1 MNGGLLM
8 EQPFID
14 AAEMTDFIFEKCTAS
29 GYEVSKEIID
39 LVLDL
44 EMPFLESKGL
54 VTYTED

>member
-1 MNGGLLM
+1 M

-14 AAEMTDFIFEKCTAS
+14 AAEMTDFIFEKYTVS

-44 EMPFLESKGL
+44 EMQFLESKGL

>member
-1 MNGGLLM
+1 M

-14 AAEMTDFIFEKCTAS
+14 AAEMTDFIFEKCTPS

-44 EMPFLESKGL
+44 EMQFLESKGL

>member
-1 MNGGLLM
+1 M

-14 AAEMTDFIFEKCTAS
+14 AAEMTDFICEKCTAS

-44 EMPFLESKGL
+44 EMQFLESKGL

>member
-1 MNGGLLM
+1 M

-14 AAEMTDFIFEKCTAS
+14 VAEMTDFIFEKCTVS

-44 EMPFLESKGL
+44 EMQFLESKGL

>member
-1 MNGGLLM
+1 M

-14 AAEMTDFIFEKCTAS
+14 AAEMTDFIFEKCYAFE
-29 GYEVSKEIID
+29 YEVSKEIID

-44 EMPFLESKGL
+44 EMQFLESKGL

>member
-1 MNGGLLM
+1 M

-14 AAEMTDFIFEKCTAS
+14 AAEMTDFIFEKCTSS

-44 EMPFLESKGL
+44 EMQFLESKGI

>member
-1 MNGGLLM
+1 M

-44 EMPFLESKGL
+44 EMQFLESKGL
-54 VTYTED
+54 VTHTED